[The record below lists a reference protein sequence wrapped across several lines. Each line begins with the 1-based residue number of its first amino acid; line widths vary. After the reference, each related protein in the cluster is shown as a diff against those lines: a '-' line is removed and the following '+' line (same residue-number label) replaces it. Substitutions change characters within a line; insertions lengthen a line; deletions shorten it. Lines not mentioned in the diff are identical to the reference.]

1 MSHCHCKSETLQWHR
16 PVLNGLIQVKAYF
29 INVFKI
35 PAAPV
40 FTKSLSQR
48 VGPAMGKELPGRE
61 LMNEDT
67 GYTNSADESRNEMIP
82 AVEYGDIKECRGKI
96 ESDIGR

>member
-1 MSHCHCKSETLQWHR
+1 
-16 PVLNGLIQVKAYF
+16 
-29 INVFKI
+29 
-35 PAAPV
+35 
-40 FTKSLSQR
+40 
-48 VGPAMGKELPGRE
+48 MGKELPGRE